1 MKGKNMDF
9 LEVGKII
16 NTHGLRGEV
25 KISPWTDSYED
36 FEEFSRV
43 YTKTHAE
50 LTVDGVK
57 YQKNNLI
64 VKFREINSIEE
75 AEKYKNAVLYLPK
88 EELGELPENVY
99 YIADLLDSAVFSE
112 TGEKIGIL
120 CDVFSTGSNDVYD
133 IRRENAKN
141 LLVPIIDGV
150 VKSVDT
156 EGKKIVIKVPEG
168 LED

>member
-1 MKGKNMDF
+1 MDF
-9 LEVGKII
+9 LEIGKII
-16 NTHGLRGEV
+16 NTHGLKGEV
-25 KISPWTDSYED
+25 KISAWTDAHDD
-36 FEEFSRV
+36 FESFSHV
-43 YTKTHAE
+43 YTKTE
-50 LTVDGVK
+50 KKLNIDGIK

-99 YIADLLDSAVFSE
+99 YIADLLDCTVFDE
-112 TGEKIGIL
+112 KDEKIGIL
-120 CDVFSTGSNDVYD
+120 CDIFSTGSNDVYD
-133 IRRENAKN
+133 IRREGAKN

-156 EGKKIVIKVPEG
+156 EGKKIVIKIPEG
-168 LED
+168 LEDE

>member
-1 MKGKNMDF
+1 MDF
-9 LEVGKII
+9 LEIGKII
-16 NTHGLRGEV
+16 NTHGLKGEV
-25 KISPWTDSYED
+25 KISAWTNSYDD
-36 FEEFSRV
+36 FENFSYV
-43 YTKTHAE
+43 YTKAGQK
-50 LTVDGVK
+50 LNIDGIK

-75 AEKYKNAVLYLPK
+75 AEKYKNKILYLTK

-99 YIADLLDSAVFSE
+99 YIADLLDCTVFNE
-112 TGEKIGIL
+112 DDEKIGIL
-120 CDVFSTGSNDVYD
+120 CDIFSTGSNDVYD

-156 EGKKIVIKVPEG
+156 ENKKIVIKIPEG